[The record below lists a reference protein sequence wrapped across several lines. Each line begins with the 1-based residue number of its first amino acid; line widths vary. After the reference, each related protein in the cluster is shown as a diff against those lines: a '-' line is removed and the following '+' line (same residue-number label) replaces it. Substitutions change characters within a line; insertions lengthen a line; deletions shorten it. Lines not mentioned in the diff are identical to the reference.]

1 MIGKVTMFSALLALT
16 LTAAF
21 AQPGMQ
27 GSQHMQHKHM
37 KQKKQNRKGMKSVFV
52 IQHGLP
58 HYSMIVKKMW
68 NDETLALTPEQKR
81 KLEAIR
87 DETMRQIREIAPQVA
102 QLRKKIVRGTKNGL
116 RAETL
121 YADVDRLATLKAKAT
136 KIQLDCIEKTRA
148 VLTPAQIAYID
159 SRMKQRRKKHHKPK
173 NLSAPAR

>member
-1 MIGKVTMFSALLALT
+1 MTKKILPL
-16 LTAAF
+16 LTASAIAVTTLQ
-21 AQPGMQ
+21 AQPG
-27 GSQHMQHKHM
+27 HM
-37 KQKKQNRKGMKSVFV
+37 KKPQQAQMQKKQNRKGMKSVFL
-52 IQHGLP
+52 IQRGLP

-173 NLSAPAR
+173 DLSAPAR

>member
-1 MIGKVTMFSALLALT
+1 MTKKILSLLAASAIAITT
-16 LTAAF
+16 LQ
-21 AQPGMQ
+21 AQPGQMQ
-27 GSQHMQHKHM
+27 KPQQAQM
-37 KQKKQNRKGMKSVFV
+37 QKKKRAKGVKSVFL
-52 IQHGLP
+52 IQRGLP
-58 HYSMIVKKMW
+58 HYSMLVKKMW

-87 DETMRQIREIAPQVA
+87 NETMRQIGEIAPEVA

-116 RAETL
+116 GAETL

-159 SRMKQRRKKHHKPK
+159 SRMKQHRKKRQRPK
-173 NLSAPAR
+173 NLPVPVQ